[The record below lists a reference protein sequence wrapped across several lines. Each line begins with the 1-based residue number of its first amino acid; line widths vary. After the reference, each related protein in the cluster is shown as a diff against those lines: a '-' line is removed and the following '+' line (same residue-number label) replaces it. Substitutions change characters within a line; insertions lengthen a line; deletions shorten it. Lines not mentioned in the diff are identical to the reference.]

1 MAVGRSIEELV
12 EFSDELMMA
21 LPFGVSSLTPD
32 LERRFAEKV
41 ASLTDEDWHRL
52 WAVFGLWHMPEYAE
66 ELLAS

>member
-41 ASLTDEDWHRL
+41 ASLTDEDW
-52 WAVFGLWHMPEYAE
+52 
-66 ELLAS
+66 